1 MQKSA
6 ASLQAAARSATI
18 TPCSRIPHLRAHI
31 LFRQAHTDRTA
42 NKFSS
47 RSQTERRHQAV
58 PRSPSSRLVR
68 LYASDAQDATFESWA
83 NLVQPSS
90 TQNTY
95 RSGHDRER
103 EERRNPKAAD
113 AHDVTFDSW
122 TPKPQPPDHQ
132 VDAEFESSREN
143 GHGHSVSR
151 QSPTQHRRL
160 AAESGY
166 FKSHALSAE
175 TEFSPQNELQP
186 ERLLLGLLH
195 TPVGQRFIDEADDLL
210 FETAFCRLDVDY
222 FVKPLTIMYRHMHPY
237 LEEFKAEIQDLE
249 TRLQA
254 VLDAIDRI
262 LTQRSAER
270 KLTLPIFR
278 HLLKLAG
285 TVGNA
290 QLGRAVWTN
299 MMPDDGIEPD
309 LQCFNYYLESICW
322 NRAYF
327 KEERFLMRVLPALL
341 KIRARR
347 TRRLFFGPGRDPVE
361 LQSHR
366 VGGPNQTPAEKKFT
380 IKEQAVG
387 LFNGMTKLK
396 LRGDEHTFINLM
408 VAFAREGDLEG
419 VKSILRSVWNID
431 VDALKDLDEEEIES
445 PTFYE
450 DNSPLR
456 PSSHLLYCVAYVFG
470 INNDFPQAFR
480 LVDYISRNCNI
491 PITTPVWQT
500 LCEHCLVL
508 SLHRSPNSVRFDQAT
523 GQLHLS
529 VFDSFWRTMIDEPHN
544 VVPDTIMTS
553 MRLRITQERRN
564 LANSRG
570 GLETMVQLFYQSRLE
585 LMTLVDDLINQSR
598 EAAAAIGTDNPHTSL
613 DPVPSDRFFEVRRKF
628 LEKSLCFDRDRNIL
642 KHRLSLTLRRH
653 DHYESGFFQH
663 WIHRTRPRTMLQFI
677 EFVHSYDTYDTAT
690 GTVLIDLRQA
700 RKEASV
706 DSGLQGVYYLVR
718 DVRAALDR
726 DFFDLAGLKAGI
738 QQVASLSEDHVRN
751 VIDGGVWNKESRA
764 NYRPY

>member
-6 ASLQAAARSATI
+6 ASLQAAARSAAI

-31 LFRQAHTDRTA
+31 LLRQAHTERTA
-42 NKFSS
+42 SKLPPSS
-47 RSQTERRHQAV
+47 QPKRRPQAV
-58 PRSPSSRLVR
+58 PRSLSSRIVR
-68 LYASDAQDATFESWA
+68 DYASDAQDATLEPWSH
-83 NLVQPSS
+83 LVPPSS
-90 TQNTY
+90 TQSNF
-95 RSGHDRER
+95 RSRFDRER
-103 EERRNPKAAD
+103 EERRNPRATD
-113 AHDVTFDSW
+113 ARDVTFDSW
-122 TPKPQPPDHQ
+122 TPKPQLPDHQ
-132 VDAEFESSREN
+132 VDIESEAPRERE
-143 GHGHSVSR
+143 HGHTVHKQKS
-151 QSPTQHRRL
+151 TQDHRL

-166 FKSHALSAE
+166 FKSHALGAE
-175 TEFSPQNELQP
+175 NEFSPQNELQP

-195 TPVGQRFIDEADDLL
+195 TPVGQRFIDESDDQS
-210 FETAFCRLDVDY
+210 FDTAFCRLDVDY
-222 FVKPLTIMYRHMHPY
+222 FVKPLTTMYRHMHPY

-249 TRLQA
+249 TRLQS

-262 LTQRSAER
+262 LSQRSAER
-270 KLTLPIFR
+270 KLTLPIYR

-285 TVGNA
+285 TAGNA

-299 MMPDDGIEPD
+299 MMPDDGIIPD
-309 LQCFNYYLESICW
+309 LQCFNYYMESLCW

-327 KEERFLMRVLPALL
+327 KEERFRMRVLPALL

-347 TRRLFFGPGRDPVE
+347 NRRLFFGPGREPVE

-366 VGGPNQTPAEKKFT
+366 VSGPDQTPAERKFT

-387 LFNGMTKLK
+387 LFNGLTKLK

-408 VAFAREGDLEG
+408 IAFAREGDLEG

-431 VDALKDLDEEEIES
+431 VEALKDLDEEEIES

-456 PSSHLLYCVAYVFG
+456 PSSHLLYCVAYIFG

-480 LVDYISRNCNI
+480 LVDYISRNCNV
-491 PITTPVWQT
+491 PITTAVWQN
-500 LCEHCLVL
+500 LCEQCVVL
-508 SLHRSPNSVRFDQAT
+508 SVYRSPNSVRLGQAT

-544 VVPDTIMTS
+544 VVPDIIMTS
-553 MRLRITQERRN
+553 MRLRITQERTN
-564 LANSRG
+564 LAKSRG
-570 GLETMVQLFYQSRLE
+570 GLETLLQLLYQSRLE

-628 LEKSLCFDRDRNIL
+628 LENSLCFDRDWNIM
-642 KHRLSLTLRRH
+642 KQRLGFTLRRH

-677 EFVHSYDTYDTAT
+677 EYVHSYDTYDTAT
-690 GTVLIDLRQA
+690 GTVLIDLRQT
-700 RKEASV
+700 REEANV
-706 DSGLQGVYYLVR
+706 DSGLRGVYRLVR

-726 DFFDLAGLKAGI
+726 DFFDLAGMKAGI
-738 QQVASLSEDHVRN
+738 QQVASLSEDHVRS

-764 NYRPY
+764 NYIPY